1 MKDFLSAVV
10 LIFVAEMGDKTQ
22 LLAFALSTQYHY
34 RTVLIG
40 VLLGAFLNHGLAILF
55 AHIVSKF
62 SSMQYLQM
70 VSSILFIVF
79 GLISLNTDKKP
90 DEEGACYR
98 STNFGIIATIAMC
111 FFVGELGDKTQL
123 TAMTLGLRTIHP
135 ILTLLGSSIGM
146 VLVSSV
152 GILAGKTFSSRINS
166 SCISL
171 LSSGIFLIFGLG
183 SIIKLYVSDILGKEV
198 TFLIVGITV
207 FTVLFFLYRE
217 YRRKN
222 MGCEDNHVIK

>member
-34 RTVLIG
+34 RTVLTG

-79 GLISLNTDKKP
+79 GLISWQEKLFLH
-90 DEEGACYR
+90 ALIRHAYR
-98 STNFGIIATIAMC
+98 FYH
-111 FFVGELGDKTQL
+111 
-123 TAMTLGLRTIHP
+123 R
-135 ILTLLGSSIGM
+135 
-146 VLVSSV
+146 VS
-152 GILAGKTFSSRINS
+152 F
-166 SCISL
+166 
-171 LSSGIFLIFGLG
+171 
-183 SIIKLYVSDILGKEV
+183 
-198 TFLIVGITV
+198 
-207 FTVLFFLYRE
+207 
-217 YRRKN
+217 
-222 MGCEDNHVIK
+222 

>member
-1 MKDFLSAVV
+1 MRDFLSAFI

-22 LLAFALSTQYHY
+22 LLAFALSTQYQY
-34 RTVLIG
+34 RTVLLG
-40 VLLGAFLNHGLAILF
+40 VFLGAFLNHGLAILF
-55 AHIVSKF
+55 AYIISKF
-62 SSMQYLQM
+62 SSIQYLQM
-70 VSSILFIVF
+70 VSAILFIMF
-79 GLISLNTDKKP
+79 GLVSLNAKKKTA
-90 DEEGACYR
+90 EESECYR
-98 STNFGIIATIAMC
+98 PTNLGIIVAIAMC

-135 ILTLLGSSIGM
+135 MFTLLGSSIGM
-146 VLVSSV
+146 VFVSSV

-166 SCISL
+166 SYLSL
-171 LSSGIFLIFGLG
+171 ISSGVFLIFGLG
-183 SIIKLYVSDILGKEV
+183 GIIKLYVSDILGKEV

-207 FTVLFFLYRE
+207 LTVLFFLYGE